1 MKKTIFD
8 DGFHSY
14 LVEGARFVGK
24 PGIPMLMDL
33 KNTQIPK
40 GLVPFAK
47 VRTNNDKRKY
57 VHFYV
62 HDKFFQSVLTST
74 YKYVDLLK
82 QYDGVITPDPT
93 MFIQNSPCL
102 LETSTYFNRAIGF
115 YLQKQGIPVIP
126 NIRWTDEDSYEYCFL
141 GVPKYSIVS
150 ISTHGCCKSKD
161 EKERMKHGIRKMIEV
176 LEPSDIIVHGHMPEK
191 VFNEFIGT
199 VPFYR
204 FPSEFEMTHQSKGG
218 NPNGCEL

>member
-14 LVEGARFVGK
+14 LVENARFVGK

-33 KNTQIPK
+33 DNTQIPK
-40 GLVPFAK
+40 SLVPFTK
-47 VRTNNDKRKY
+47 VRTCANKRNY

-62 HDKFFQSVLTST
+62 HDQFFQSILTCT
-74 YKYVDLLK
+74 HKYVDLLK
-82 QYDGVITPDPT
+82 QYDGIITPDPT

-102 LETSTYFNRAIGF
+102 LETSTYFNRAVGY

-126 NIRWTDEDSYEYCFL
+126 NIRWTDEESYDYCFL
-141 GVPKYSIVS
+141 GVPKHSIVA
-150 ISTHGCCKSKD
+150 ISTHGCCRSQEEKQRIKD
-161 EKERMKHGIRKMIEV
+161 GVKKMIEV
-176 LEPSDIIVHGHMPEK
+176 LEPKSIIVHGHMPKK
-191 VFNEFIGT
+191 VFAEFIDV

-204 FPSEFEMTHQSKGG
+204 FPSEFEQTHQPKGG
-218 NPNGCEL
+218 NSNGSQL